1 MRHSAAR
8 RDGDM
13 ISSSVAKS
21 GQWEAGLVS
30 AILARL
36 NAAAAAAS
44 AALQRSP
51 VFLDIGAN
59 IGTYTLAVA
68 AAGHRVIAIEPL
80 ASNTV
85 ALRRSLCRNA
95 ELVQRVLLLDKAL
108 GGGGAQDCVMVS
120 GLDNK
125 VLNPLVPSVVDP
137 LACQPA
143 RLRVFEFLKVVL
155 CDCLARIGRLL
166 ASEGK
171 ALCSMPQLEAA
182 KSPCMRPAWGL
193 HGCATCCETAACCTA
208 VLVRVTE
215 MPATPPH
222 GAVMAAPVS
231 L

>member
-1 MRHSAAR
+1 MRYRAAC

-13 ISSSVAKS
+13 ISTSVAKD

-36 NAAAAAAS
+36 NSAAAAAS
-44 AALQRSP
+44 AVQQRSP

-59 IGTYTLAVA
+59 LGTYTLAVA

-95 ELVQRVLLLDKAL
+95 ELAQRVLLLDKAL

-125 VLNPLVPSVVDP
+125 VPHLLVLQWMTLLGV
-137 LACQPA
+137 CPA
-143 RLRVFEFLKVVL
+143 SLH
-155 CDCLARIGRLL
+155 
-166 ASEGK
+166 
-171 ALCSMPQLEAA
+171 
-182 KSPCMRPAWGL
+182 AW
-193 HGCATCCETAACCTA
+193 
-208 VLVRVTE
+208 
-215 MPATPPH
+215 
-222 GAVMAAPVS
+222 VS
-231 L
+231 LRF